1 MFSSKFPSYPYVHKP
16 PDQYE
21 EKELDTLKKHQSTDR
36 MRQGVVRSTLT
47 RAAHVPIPAS
57 WQRPALRRT
66 ARALCDT
73 KVPSTRMEDD
83 DEIPGLTTR
92 RKLRQLCRAAES
104 CKLRRARG
112 DCICGSSACRVAVL
126 HGASCGSHSLCAHP
140 LQPPAARKQH
150 SRKSVTDRL
159 LPYPAKVAPPPSPS
173 PAPLQDLA

>member
-1 MFSSKFPSYPYVHKP
+1 
-16 PDQYE
+16 
-21 EKELDTLKKHQSTDR
+21 

-57 WQRPALRRT
+57 WQRPALRGT
-66 ARALCDT
+66 ARALCDA

-112 DCICGSSACRVAVL
+112 DCICGSSACRVAVI

-140 LQPPAARKQH
+140 AQPPAARKQH

-159 LPYPAKVAPPPSPS
+159 LPYPPKVAPPPSPS
-173 PAPLQDLA
+173 PAPVQDLA